1 MSVDIQKPT
10 SEFRQYIEW
19 EGLWRHVYVISTHW
33 QTRMFEPPAKM
44 VEFALTKNS
53 KTLYS
58 AERSRFYDQKPKK
71 RKENSGIA

>member
-19 EGLWRHVYVISTHW
+19 EGRWRHVYVISTHW

-44 VEFALTKNS
+44 VKFKLTKS
-53 KTLYS
+53 
-58 AERSRFYDQKPKK
+58 SRTTYLAPRHLFQDTKPRKPKNYN
-71 RKENSGIA
+71 EMG